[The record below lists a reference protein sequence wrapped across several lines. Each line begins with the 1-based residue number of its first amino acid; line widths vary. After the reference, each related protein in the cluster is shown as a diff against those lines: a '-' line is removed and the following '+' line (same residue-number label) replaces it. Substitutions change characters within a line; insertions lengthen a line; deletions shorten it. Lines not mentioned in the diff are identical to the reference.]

1 MRLYPPAWITD
12 RVNVKD
18 DVIGD
23 YHLKK
28 GTIVGASIYELH
40 RNKKYWEHPE
50 SFNPNRFLDENR
62 KQILP
67 YYLPF
72 GAGPRLCIGNNF
84 AMYEMIL
91 TVKAIVEKFE
101 ISSDDKAVKVNPL
114 ITLKP
119 VGIKLKFT
127 MKN

>member
-28 GTIVGASIYELH
+28 GTIIGVSIFEMH
-40 RNKKYWEHPE
+40 RNPKYWNEPE
-50 SFNPNRFLDENR
+50 TFLPERFLEENR

-67 YYLPF
+67 YYIPF

-84 AMYEMIL
+84 AMFEMVL
-91 TVKAIVEKFE
+91 TVFELIKRFKISTTTNLIKA
-101 ISSDDKAVKVNPL
+101 NPL

-119 VGIKLKFT
+119 VGLTLKFE
-127 MKN
+127 KR

>member
-1 MRLYPPAWITD
+1 
-12 RVNVKD
+12 
-18 DVIGD
+18 
-23 YHLKK
+23 
-28 GTIVGASIYELH
+28 
-40 RNKKYWEHPE
+40 
-50 SFNPNRFLDENR
+50 
-62 KQILP
+62 
-67 YYLPF
+67 
-72 GAGPRLCIGNNF
+72 
-84 AMYEMIL
+84 MYEMIL